1 MPTGLKVVVAV
12 NLLATLFI
20 VTFAAVIGGAVSPAD
35 FFAAPSIEIEL
46 VPIPH
51 AAVPPVATVEQV
63 APPAVGVTR
72 IEIPQAFRSTDVSS
86 APWEVLPDGRI
97 RLNAWK

>member
-20 VTFAAVIGGAVSPAD
+20 VMFAAVIGGAVSPAE
-35 FFAAPSIEIEL
+35 FFASPSIELQL

-51 AAVPPVATVEQV
+51 ATVRANGPAETL
-63 APPAVGVTR
+63 APPAPGVTR
-72 IEIPQAFRSTDVSS
+72 IEIPQAYRSTDLSS

-97 RLNAWK
+97 RLHAWK